1 MKLIDVLSSLKKSKK
16 LSIDTDVI
24 PFLSRIIIS
33 KIKEKPALYT
43 PSGKTH
49 KKFDLLPKIVEEG
62 KAGFQEDDGGF
73 DRSNTIDDFSI
84 STQGPLIENIKDSKS
99 TFYLFLDLK
108 YRLFKDVNPKLW
120 HNETW
125 AGS

>member
-62 KAGFQEDDGGF
+62 KSGFQEDDGGY
-73 DRSNTIDDFSI
+73 DRSHTTDDFSI
-84 STQGPLIENIKDSKS
+84 LTERPFVEKFKDSKS
-99 TFYLFLDLK
+99 ILLYHQF
-108 YRLFKDVNPKLW
+108 
-120 HNETW
+120 
-125 AGS
+125 